1 MKIRLILIFL
11 VVLVGIFLRF
21 YKLDNIP
28 SGIDS
33 DEASQGYD
41 AYSIL
46 KTGKDRYG
54 ETLPIFLR
62 SFGNY
67 QSPLYTYLT
76 IIPISLFDLSVFLLI
91 KMILLPTIERVI

>member
-1 MKIRLILIFL
+1 MKIKMMVIFL
-11 VVLVGIFLRF
+11 VLLLGIFLRF
-21 YKLDNIP
+21 YKLDVIP
-28 SGIDS
+28 NGIDS

-54 ETLPIFLR
+54 ESFPIFLR

-76 IIPISLFDLSVFLLI
+76 IIPISLFDLSVLATRLVSAI
-91 KMILLPTIERVI
+91 SGIVID